1 MRPRNKKHLEERFQ
15 KCENLTIS
23 DPTLEKGKWK
33 KLFKNPSSPLH
44 LEIGCGKGAFIT
56 GMAEKNPEVSFI
68 AMECVKNVIVTAM
81 EKAATIGFDNIIF
94 LNNNADSLCEYF
106 EKGEVDLI
114 YLNFSD
120 PWPKKRQAKHRL
132 THANYLKLY
141 QEILSPGGYIIQKT
155 DNRNLFD
162 FSIESFT
169 ENGWT
174 LKNVSYNF
182 HSEETPS
189 ELLDK
194 NVITEY
200 ERRFMDL
207 GQPIHRLEAYPPKD

>member
-1 MRPRNKKHLEERFQ
+1 MRPRNKKHLEERFE
-15 KCENLTIS
+15 KCINLTVPEPI
-23 DPTLEKGKWK
+23 EKKGKWK
-33 KLFKNPSSPLH
+33 TLYNNSSNPLH

-56 GMAEKNPEVSFI
+56 GMAEKNPDVSFV

-81 EKAATIGFDNIIF
+81 EKTAALGYENIIF
-94 LNNNADSLCEYF
+94 LNNNAEHICEYF
-106 EKGEVDLI
+106 EKGEVDKI

-120 PWPKKRQAKHRL
+120 PWPKKRQAGRRL

-141 QEILSPGGYIIQKT
+141 KEILSPDGCIVQKT
-155 DNRNLFD
+155 DNRGLFD
-162 FSIESFT
+162 FSVESFK

-182 HSEETPS
+182 HSDETPQ
-189 ELLDK
+189 ELLDA

-207 GQPIHRLEAYPPKD
+207 GQPIHRLEAYPPV

>member
-1 MRPRNKKHLEERFQ
+1 MRPRNKKHLEERFE
-15 KCENLTIS
+15 KCINLTV
-23 DPTLEKGKWK
+23 PEPAEKKGKWRT
-33 KLFKNPSSPLH
+33 LYNNSANPLH

-81 EKAATIGFDNIIF
+81 EKTAALGYENIIF
-94 LNNNADSLCEYF
+94 LNNNAEHICEYF
-106 EKGEVDLI
+106 EKGEVDKI

-120 PWPKKRQAKHRL
+120 PWPKKRQAGRRL
-132 THANYLKLY
+132 THANYLNLY
-141 QEILSPGGYIIQKT
+141 KEILSPEGCIVQKT
-155 DNRNLFD
+155 DNRGLFD
-162 FSIESFT
+162 FSVESFK

-182 HSEETPS
+182 HSGETPQ
-189 ELLDK
+189 ELLDA

-207 GQPIHRLEAYPPKD
+207 GQPIHRLEAYPPV